1 MSLTEGWAVFV
12 SAHESALNDLVTAL
26 TTARP
31 HLLSYGSPAFTPV
44 STRFDTAMAAIPFP
58 GTGGIDWHVR
68 FTTPHLDLYKQDDP
82 LPPQL
87 TLGPGAFSLTTKVQL
102 CVDCTSRAGGKDKP
116 GATTHD
122 QASDE
127 RAAREAAKADRER
140 WDETRGKARDPMC
153 AELGVAAIG
162 HLVPTSA
169 GGEPAVGFAL
179 DAIELVDVTPDAL
192 ESVLECLLG
201 TVLRAVLATL
211 SIPLS
216 AIRVGAFTLTPTQG
230 PLIDA
235 DAVLARGSL

>member
-82 LPPQL
+82 LPPEL
-87 TLGPGAFSLTTKVQL
+87 TLGPGELSVTTTVQL
-102 CVDCTSRAGGKDKP
+102 CVDCTSRAGGKD
-116 GATTHD
+116 GSRSTTHGAAD
-122 QASDE
+122 QE
-127 RAAREAAKADRER
+127 AARAERDR
-140 WDETRGKARDPMC
+140 WDETRGKARDPVC

-162 HLVPTSA
+162 HLVPTST

-179 DAIELVDVTPDAL
+179 DAVELVDVRPDAL

-201 TVLRAVLATL
+201 TVLRAVLATI

-216 AIRVGAFTLTPTQG
+216 AVRVGAFTLTPAQG
-230 PLIDA
+230 PLIEA
-235 DAVLARGSL
+235 DAVLVRGTL

>member
-82 LPPQL
+82 LPPEL
-87 TLGPGAFSLTTKVQL
+87 TLGPGELSVTTTVQL
-102 CVDCTSRAGGKDKP
+102 CVDCTSRSGGKGD
-116 GATTHD
+116 ATHGQT
-122 QASDE
+122 SDD
-127 RAAREAAKADRER
+127 RAAREAAKADRQR
-140 WDETRGKARDPMC
+140 WDETRGKARNPLC

-162 HLVPTSA
+162 HLVPTSS

>member
-12 SAHESALNDLVTAL
+12 SAHESALNDLVNAL

-44 STRFDTAMAAIPFP
+44 STRYDTAMAAIPFP

-68 FTTPHLDLYKQDDP
+68 FTTPRLDLYKQDDP

-87 TLGPGAFSLTTKVQL
+87 TLGPGAFSLTTTVQL
-102 CVDCTSRAGGKDKP
+102 CVDCTSRTGGKDGSRP
-116 GATTHD
+116 AHGSAD
-122 QASDE
+122 Q
-127 RAAREAAKADRER
+127 RAAEEAARAERQR
-140 WDETRGKARDPMC
+140 WDETRGKARNPLC

>member
-68 FTTPHLDLYKQDDP
+68 FTTPHLDLYKQEDP
-82 LPPQL
+82 LPPEL
-87 TLGPGAFSLTTKVQL
+87 TLGPGEFSLTTTVQL
-102 CVDCTSRAGGKDKP
+102 CVDCTGRGGKGDP
-116 GATTHD
+116 THGERAQGA
-122 QASDE
+122 DE
-127 RAAREAAKADRER
+127 RAAREAAKAERER
-140 WDETRGKARDPMC
+140 WDESRGKARNPIC
-153 AELGVAAIG
+153 TELGVAAIG
-162 HLVPTSA
+162 HLVPTSS

-179 DAIELVDVTPDAL
+179 DAIELVDVTPDSL

-211 SIPLS
+211 AIPLS
-216 AIRVGAFTLTPTQG
+216 AIRVGAFTLTPAQG
-230 PLIDA
+230 PLIEA

>member
-44 STRFDTAMAAIPFP
+44 STRYDTAMAAIGFP

-82 LPPQL
+82 LPPPL
-87 TLGPGAFSLTTKVQL
+87 ALGPGEFSLTTTVQL
-102 CVDCTSRAGGKDKP
+102 CVDCTSRTGGKGD
-116 GATTHD
+116 ATHGQTGD
-122 QASDE
+122 D
-127 RAAREAAKADRER
+127 RAAREAAKADRQR
-140 WDETRGKARDPMC
+140 WDETRGKARNPLC

-162 HLVPTSA
+162 HLVPTSS
-169 GGEPAVGFAL
+169 GGQPAVGFAL

>member
-31 HLLSYGSPAFTPV
+31 HLLSYGSPAFTPA
-44 STRFDTAMAAIPFP
+44 STRYDTAMAAIPFP

-82 LPPQL
+82 LPPPL
-87 TLGPGAFSLTTKVQL
+87 ALGPGEFSLTTTVQL
-102 CVDCTSRAGGKDKP
+102 CVDCTSRSGGKGD
-116 GATTHD
+116 ATHGQT
-122 QASDE
+122 SDD
-127 RAAREAAKADRER
+127 RAAREAAKAERQR
-140 WDETRGKARDPMC
+140 WDETRGKAGNPLC

-162 HLVPTSA
+162 HLVPTSS
-169 GGEPAVGFAL
+169 GGAPAVGFAL

-216 AIRVGAFTLTPTQG
+216 AIRVGAFTLTPAQG

>member
-44 STRFDTAMAAIPFP
+44 STRYDTAMAAIPFP

-68 FTTPHLDLYKQDDP
+68 FTPPRLDLYKQDDP

-87 TLGPGAFSLTTKVQL
+87 ALGPGAFSLTTTVQL
-102 CVDCTSRAGGKDKP
+102 CVDCTGGGKD
-116 GATTHD
+116 GGSSTSHD
-122 QASDE
+122 KAADD
-127 RAAREAAKADRER
+127 RAAREAAKADRQR
-140 WDETRGKARDPMC
+140 WDEARGKARNPLC
-153 AELGVAAIG
+153 TELGVAAVG
-162 HLVPTSA
+162 HLVAASA
-169 GGEPAVGFAL
+169 GGQPAVGFAL
-179 DAIELVDVTPDAL
+179 DAVELVDVTPDSL

-201 TVLRAVLATL
+201 TALRAVLATL
-211 SIPLS
+211 TIPLS

>member
-44 STRFDTAMAAIPFP
+44 STRYDTAMAAIPFP

-82 LPPQL
+82 LPPEL
-87 TLGPGAFSLTTKVQL
+87 TLGPGAFSLTTTVQL
-102 CVDCTSRAGGKDKP
+102 CVDCTSRSGGKD
-116 GATTHD
+116 GAHD
-122 QASDE
+122 QRSQAADE
-127 RAAREAAKADRER
+127 RAAREAAKAEKER
-140 WDETRGKARDPMC
+140 WDETRGKARDPIC
-153 AELGVAAIG
+153 TKLGVAAIG
-162 HLVPTSA
+162 HLVATSSA
-169 GGEPAVGFAL
+169 GQPAVGFAL
-179 DAIELVDVTPDAL
+179 DAIELVDVTPDSL

-201 TVLRAVLATL
+201 TVLRAVLATI

-216 AIRVGAFTLTPTQG
+216 AVRVGAFTLTPTQG

-235 DAVLARGSL
+235 DAVLVRGTL